1 LAGALVG
8 CATRQR
14 TEKAC
19 AGTLAPIGRKGSTA
33 NRSHAI
39 CARAVAAAFDFAARK
54 RHELVYFRKR
64 RRGPVMQRAKPAIIA
79 VAAVLAASLWLVAGG
94 GVAVAQSV
102 PASGRYQ
109 CAGASGGMTDLD
121 FTVGPG
127 NIYTTTKGFRGTMS
141 VHPGTGNVLFHGAPP
156 QASYQGRYSTGPPPQ
171 VALLTVTGGVSS
183 EAGIVCQ
190 MR

>member
-1 LAGALVG
+1 MLRMKQAG
-8 CATRQR
+8 
-14 TEKAC
+14 
-19 AGTLAPIGRKGSTA
+19 IG
-33 NRSHAI
+33 
-39 CARAVAAAFDFAARK
+39 
-54 RHELVYFRKR
+54 
-64 RRGPVMQRAKPAIIA
+64 
-79 VAAVLAASLWLVAGG
+79 VAAVLAASLGLAAGG

-109 CAGASGGMTDLD
+109 CAGANGAMAELN

-141 VHPGTGNVLFHGAPP
+141 VHPGTGNVLFHGGPP
-156 QASYQGRYSTGPPPQ
+156 QSAYQGRYSPGPPPQ
-171 VALLTVTGGVSS
+171 VVLLTVMDGASS